1 MFETFLE
8 FRKCRDLLSN
18 DTVEVIKQWF
28 DSQMDPKWVTSW
40 STSSQTFHC
49 QACKQKLETGEY
61 SAEELEEIK
70 HPIIAHV
77 LKSHKVPQ
85 VQVRSFTTGG
95 NYIDDIDL
103 ENQSSFPDSITRFIE
118 TTGRYDVVLD
128 ALNIAYFKGDF
139 GAWKVKSVASH
150 FLKQN
155 KKVLV
160 VGSRPMS
167 LHSKDKR
174 VASVMDFL
182 SEHCGV
188 FCLQKIGSQKSFVK
202 GQQYDDVYFLSAGH
216 ALWARYHSGVGR
228 LVY

>member
-1 MFETFLE
+1 MMSL
-8 FRKCRDLLSN
+8 N
-18 DTVEVIKQWF
+18 HIKFIDSRF
-28 DSQMDPKWVTSW
+28 DSGRKRVNIPLH
-40 STSSQTFHC
+40 SQFYFTIWLGTCSNFRGFLITRFHC

-139 GAWKVKSVASH
+139 GAWKVNTWAR
-150 FLKQN
+150 N
-155 KKVLV
+155 KYMENWEHESALYYKVL
-160 VGSRPMS
+160 
-167 LHSKDKR
+167 LQ
-174 VASVMDFL
+174 
-182 SEHCGV
+182 HC
-188 FCLQKIGSQKSFVK
+188 
-202 GQQYDDVYFLSAGH
+202 
-216 ALWARYHSGVGR
+216 
-228 LVY
+228 LVYRLFEG